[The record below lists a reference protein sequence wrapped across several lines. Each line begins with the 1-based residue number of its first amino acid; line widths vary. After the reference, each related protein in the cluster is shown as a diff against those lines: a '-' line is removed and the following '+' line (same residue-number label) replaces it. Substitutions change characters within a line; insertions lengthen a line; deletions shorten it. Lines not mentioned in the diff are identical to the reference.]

1 MQIQTQKNGQINKVS
16 VTISKEKQAENTI
29 NIEIDKIE
37 IGNITEIEEG
47 ENTKVAKEIK
57 QMISEN
63 YGVDKQ
69 NISVN
74 SK

>member
-1 MQIQTQKNGQINKVS
+1 MQILTQKNGQINKVS
-16 VTISKEKQAENTI
+16 VTTSKEKQAENTI

>member
-1 MQIQTQKNGQINKVS
+1 MNKVS

-63 YGVDKQ
+63 YGIDKQ